1 MDELI
6 ESIRYILGY
15 TVLYTVSIY
24 FILIF
29 ISLFGITNKNAY
41 NYLKELKN
49 CKLVI
54 LISIC
59 YICFFLRVNIFRIV
73 ELLNNEIVDVTFK
86 KLSDYLVENII
97 VNIIVNIII
106 LVLFNIFILCS
117 FVITEKISESI
128 YTCTKKNIWYII
140 ISIVLLL
147 LNYLVY
153 NFCKVFLVLTLC
165 LSLFTVINILVKEY
179 KEKSDNKEQ
188 KYGKQNTIEER
199 LNNIIDSEVNGSYI
213 NDLRESLKQFKAEDI
228 YKTLSDYHIAQLI
241 KLKYVLKKDI
251 EERKI
256 KFPIKVT
263 LTFLFSGIGGL
274 STLVGKEKSISF
286 ISNQKENITILLSVI
301 CLYMIIYLI
310 NIYSSVLIQNKT
322 IGTDYLLLLI
332 DSVIESKKKTEV
344 KGKID
349 ENGVVTE
356 NNNTT

>member
-1 MDELI
+1 
-6 ESIRYILGY
+6 
-15 TVLYTVSIY
+15 
-24 FILIF
+24 
-29 ISLFGITNKNAY
+29 
-41 NYLKELKN
+41 
-49 CKLVI
+49 
-54 LISIC
+54 
-59 YICFFLRVNIFRIV
+59 
-73 ELLNNEIVDVTFK
+73 
-86 KLSDYLVENII
+86 
-97 VNIIVNIII
+97 
-106 LVLFNIFILCS
+106 
-117 FVITEKISESI
+117 
-128 YTCTKKNIWYII
+128 
-140 ISIVLLL
+140 
-147 LNYLVY
+147 
-153 NFCKVFLVLTLC
+153 VFLVLTLC